1 MAALTSWLD
10 GGRGDAR
17 HKGCKEIEMK
27 LWIGNIAP
35 GTPDE
40 EVREFVKKYAPDLE
54 CTKIQ
59 RVEGDGSRPAAVL
72 EFADP
77 PLGAL
82 EGVSMRLNGMYWKE
96 RSLIVQTLVH

>member
-1 MAALTSWLD
+1 
-10 GGRGDAR
+10 
-17 HKGCKEIEMK
+17 MK

-35 GTPDE
+35 DTPDE
-40 EVREFVKKYAPDLE
+40 EIREFVRKYAPDLE
-54 CTKIQ
+54 CAKIQ

-82 EGVSMRLNGMYWKE
+82 EGVSMRLNGMHWKGRE
-96 RSLIVQTLVH
+96 LFVQTTTR

>member
-1 MAALTSWLD
+1 
-10 GGRGDAR
+10 
-17 HKGCKEIEMK
+17 MK

-40 EVREFVKKYAPDLE
+40 EVRELLRKYAPDLE
-54 CTKIQ
+54 CTTIQ

-82 EGVSMRLNGMYWKE
+82 ETVSMRLNGMYWKE
-96 RSLIVQTLVH
+96 RALIVQTLVR

>member
-1 MAALTSWLD
+1 
-10 GGRGDAR
+10 
-17 HKGCKEIEMK
+17 MK

-40 EVREFVKKYAPDLE
+40 EVRDLVKKYAPDLE

-72 EFADP
+72 EFASP

-82 EGVSMRLNGMYWKE
+82 ESVSMRLNGMHWKN
-96 RSLIVQTLVH
+96 RSLVVQTLVR